1 MEVEQRRSIELPHL
15 RICHPVT
22 RLRTDRSVKNG
33 HTWHPH
39 RSGQLLRFANSNH
52 CPPGAVAVKERS
64 RPRAVDTRKV
74 LGATYG
80 YARRTVSRGVGS
92 DMVWTVLFMVVVG
105 AIAGATGSRLIQY
118 GILGAAIG
126 VASKLVSVHSYVAGA
141 WLRGRALARVSP
153 RG

>member
-1 MEVEQRRSIELPHL
+1 M
-15 RICHPVT
+15 
-22 RLRTDRSVKNG
+22 
-33 HTWHPH
+33 
-39 RSGQLLRFANSNH
+39 
-52 CPPGAVAVKERS
+52 
-64 RPRAVDTRKV
+64 